1 METYRAVSLL
11 LRLINGV
18 LRGGGGERR
27 IRGSNVPVAPYLSRA
42 LRESRLRL
50 AVTVVRARAA

>member
-18 LRGGGGERR
+18 LRGGEGRR

>member
-18 LRGGGGERR
+18 LRGGGERR

>member
-18 LRGGGGERR
+18 LRGGERR

>member
-18 LRGGGGERR
+18 LRGGGGRR